1 MSYKMIRQGTTNEFI
16 CESADDLTNIPKDEI
31 NFGSMAVIIE
41 GAQIYMA
48 NSKKQWVS
56 FGLTSDEEGE

>member
-16 CESADDLTNIPKDEI
+16 CESVDDLTNIPRDEI
-31 NFGSMAVIIE
+31 NFGSMAVIME

-56 FGLTSDEEGE
+56 FGLTSDEEGD